1 MKLRLN
7 GNAIRLRLS
16 QIDVAKL
23 ALEGLLEEQLKFSN
37 DTALLYRLLA
47 KEEIRKPA
55 ISYAENIITVT
66 IPQDF
71 TNDWPHNKVTGTSA
85 THTTVDGNEIFIL
98 IEKDFKCLDNT
109 EEDQSDNFANP
120 KLTEL

>member
-16 QIDVAKL
+16 QTDVAKL

-120 KLTEL
+120 KLMKL

>member
-98 IEKDFKCLDNT
+98 IEKDFK
-109 EEDQSDNFANP
+109 
-120 KLTEL
+120 